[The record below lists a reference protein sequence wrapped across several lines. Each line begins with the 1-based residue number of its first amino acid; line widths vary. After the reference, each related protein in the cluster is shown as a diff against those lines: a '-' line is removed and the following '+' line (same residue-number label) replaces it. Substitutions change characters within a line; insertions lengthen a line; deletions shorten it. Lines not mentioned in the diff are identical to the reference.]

1 MYYIYFCNLYKAK
14 ALPLSTWGIC
24 DLVFRC
30 VSLGADAKIE
40 SMSEEVEESVCS
52 ETSTCP

>member
-1 MYYIYFCNLYKAK
+1 MYYIYFCNLYKAE

-30 VSLGADAKIE
+30 VSLGADAKTVYWKASITK
-40 SMSEEVEESVCS
+40 C
-52 ETSTCP
+52 